1 MDVSRSLKTEMAS
14 PPPPKQLHIVG
25 LCDETIVVEWHVG
38 DTVLAVKKKAFDAA
52 ASTILPDG
60 TRHSL
65 VNGVTEAQLRLMSGS
80 DALEDGEVLS
90 QLLPRHLR
98 LAFLGL
104 GLGLV
109 SKRGSGF

>member
-1 MDVSRSLKTEMAS
+1 
-14 PPPPKQLHIVG
+14 
-25 LCDETIVVEWHVG
+25 VEWYPE
-38 DTVLAVKKKAFDAA
+38 DTVLAINTKAFAA
-52 ASTILPDG
+52 ASDTLLPDG

-65 VNGVTEAQLRLMSGS
+65 VNGVTLPQLRLVLGRSL
-80 DALEDGEVLS
+80 ALEDDAVLS

-109 SKRGSGF
+109 SKRGSGFW

>member
-1 MDVSRSLKTEMAS
+1 MAS

-25 LCDETIVVEWHVG
+25 LCDETSVVEWYPD

-52 ASTILPDG
+52 ATTILPDG

-65 VNGVTEAQLRLMSGS
+65 VKGVTLPQLCLVLGRSL
-80 DALEDGEVLS
+80 ALEDGAVLS

-104 GLGLV
+104 GLGLGF
-109 SKRGSGF
+109 KRGLGFW